1 MDILEVNEYLN
12 AASDALQDDP
22 EYFHWIQALGN
33 ARKQALDECDCYT
46 DKVEG
51 CLWQVYVRQVK
62 YILENIGKIDKAIA
76 EAEKEFSET
85 GEYVDAKEA
94 FDDLRDEYDIDTLNP
109 RPNPYAKELVKE
121 LDDAVEKSEREG
133 WVDEEAILIDE
144 GLDDYE
150 SGKVVDGKGSL
161 KRLKGKHELGCSD
174 VEKKLD
180 EADHYAETHSKRLS
194 HEEVFSQARV
204 TFRQIVE
211 KTVTVDGSDMAT
223 IYKNIE
229 TLKANPDEIDFD
241 KDCDGIVIEARLN
254 P

>member
-51 CLWQVYVRQVK
+51 CLWQVYARQVK
-62 YILENIGKIDKAIA
+62 YILENKAKIEEHIRN
-76 EAEKEFSET
+76 
-85 GEYVDAKEA
+85 GNIP
-94 FDDLRDEYDIDTLNP
+94 DDIE
-109 RPNPYAKELVKE
+109 
-121 LDDAVEKSEREG
+121 
-133 WVDEEAILIDE
+133 
-144 GLDDYE
+144 
-150 SGKVVDGKGSL
+150 
-161 KRLKGKHELGCSD
+161 D
-174 VEKKLD
+174 VLD
-180 EADHYAETHSKRLS
+180 EADDYAETHSERLS

-211 KTVTVDGSDMAT
+211 KTIAVEGSDMAT

-229 TLKANPDEIDFD
+229 VLKDNPDEIDFD
-241 KDCDGIVIEARLN
+241 KDCDSVVIEAKVN
-254 P
+254 M